1 MDYKN
6 IGTSDEKS
14 LYNYASYVIFAGWV
28 LGVINLLIF
37 IATLVGKD
45 VDADIEFLK
54 DAIWSVILGYVTAA
68 FIKVFANI
76 SLRLKSIEEQLQDRK
91 VDIKNSVISSVDST
105 PQVTIADSSET
116 EESSS
121 ETEESQK
128 DPKFEIGQKVA
139 LRITGTSFVIDDII
153 IENDKIWY
161 YNKKWNNRFRESEIV
176 ESK

>member
-1 MDYKN
+1 MNYKN
-6 IGTSDEKS
+6 IGTSDES
-14 LYNYASYVIFAGWV
+14 TLYGYAKFIIVIGW
-28 LGVINLLIF
+28 
-37 IATLVGKD
+37 LVGFFCFLVTMVYLFDK
-45 VDADIEFLK
+45 EFGPAFSSLVE
-54 DAIWSVILGYVTAA
+54 AIVSVVACYVVAA

-76 SLRLKSIEEQLQDRK
+76 SLRLKSIEEQLQDGK
-91 VDIKNSVISSVDST
+91 VDTKNSVISSADST
-105 PQVTIADSSET
+105 PQVTIADSSEP
-116 EESSS
+116 
-121 ETEESQK
+121 EESQK